1 MKKYILISLISLALV
16 SCSKMLDVEPT
27 QSIDA
32 NTALNSKKGIERAV
46 NGMYDALQQTGL
58 YGRFAAVAGDLAADN
73 LDWTGTTLDYGQLTS
88 KSITT
93 NNAIVE
99 GLWASSYDAIN
110 RANSILDHIAD
121 VGDMAEAEKK
131 QASGECLY
139 VRALCHFELMRFYG
153 SVPLKLQAT
162 VGLENVNVARSSKQE
177 VINVVIDDLAKAAA
191 YLGDM
196 PAGYA
201 SQKSAKA
208 LLARAYLYN
217 SYITTENNK
226 IAEAA
231 KASAMADEVIAS
243 GAELVAKYEGLW
255 LPDANGESLFEV
267 TFNAQDRNV
276 IAQYFYP
283 RLLTGRYEFA
293 PSASLINCYEAG
305 DLRKTASIATDASNF
320 VYGNKYRDLSAGA
333 DRVYVVRTAELY
345 AIKAEA
351 ALIAGNTAGVL
362 ANLNVLRS
370 RAGLSPLE
378 NTSAY
383 TPLELLLQECRAE
396 FAFEG
401 HRWHDLVRTG
411 KATEVLGI
419 DQNHTLFPIPL
430 SEMQTNKLMTQN
442 PGY

>member
-1 MKKYILISLISLALV
+1 MKKYILISLITFALV

-88 KSITT
+88 KTLTT

-99 GLWASSYDAIN
+99 GLWASAYDAIN
-110 RANSILDHIAD
+110 RSNSILDRVSA
-121 VGDMAEAEKK
+121 VSDMTEDEKNK
-131 QASGECLY
+131 ASGQCLF

-153 SVPLKLQAT
+153 PIPLKLQAT
-162 VGLENVNVARSSKQE
+162 VGLENINVARSPKQE
-177 VINVVIDDLAKAAA
+177 VINIVLDDLKKAAI
-191 YLGDM
+191 YLEENN
-196 PAGYA
+196 AGYA
-201 SQKSAKA
+201 SRNSAKA

-217 SYITTENNK
+217 SYITTDNK
-226 IAEAA
+226 IAEAE
-231 KASAMADEVIAS
+231 KAAAMADEVIAS
-243 GAELVAKYEGLW
+243 GAELAANYEGLW
-255 LPDANGESLFEV
+255 TPDGNGESLFEV

-293 PSASLINCYEAG
+293 PSASLINSFEAG
-305 DLRKTASIATDASNF
+305 DLRKTSSIATDASNF

-333 DRVYVVRTAELY
+333 DRVYVIRSAEMY
-345 AIKAEA
+345 TIKAEA
-351 ALIAGNTAGVL
+351 ALIAGNNAGVL

-430 SEMQTNKLMTQN
+430 SEMQTNKLITQN